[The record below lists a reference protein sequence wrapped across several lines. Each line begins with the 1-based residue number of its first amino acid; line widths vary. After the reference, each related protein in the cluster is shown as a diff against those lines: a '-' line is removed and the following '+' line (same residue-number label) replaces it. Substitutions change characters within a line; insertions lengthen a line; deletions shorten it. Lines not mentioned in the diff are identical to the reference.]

1 MKSKTAF
8 NFVFFHIFYI
18 SKLFT
23 NSLKYSHPLTV
34 GFEAGR
40 LTVAAPC
47 LVDSF
52 DKEDVTG
59 AALQAVNR
67 VVVLLDVWDDHPAV
81 RRVVQTWQKTHR
93 RHV

>member
-1 MKSKTAF
+1 MKPF
-8 NFVFFHIFYI
+8 NLWLEKKELKI
-18 SKLFT
+18 K
-23 NSLKYSHPLTV
+23 SLKYSNGSLTV

-47 LVDSF
+47 LVDRL

-67 VVVLLDVWDDHPAV
+67 VVVLLNVRDDHPAV
-81 RRVVQTWQKTHR
+81 RRVVQTWQDTHGKQ
-93 RHV
+93 V